1 MKTKAANEPKLY
13 GYARVSTF
21 QQKEDR
27 QIIALKSIGVLD
39 ENIYVDK
46 QTGKDFNR
54 PQYKK
59 LLRKLDASSVLV
71 IKSLD
76 RLGRNYHELSEQ
88 WRIITKEKRSDIVVI
103 DVPLLDTRR
112 EKNLIGTLISDLIL
126 SLLSYCSDNEYNI
139 IHKGKQRG
147 LLRLKHEELDLGVHQ
162 NLYRKI
168 LVL

>member
-1 MKTKAANEPKLY
+1 MKEVIVFMKTEAVNEPKLY

-39 ENIYVDK
+39 QNIYVDK

-88 WRIITKEKRSDIVVI
+88 WRIITKEKRWKVLYCDR
-103 DVPLLDTRR
+103 PLAEVHRADHHRR
-112 EKNLIGTLISDLIL
+112 SVRAACR
-126 SLLSYCSDNEYNI
+126 LL
-139 IHKGKQRG
+139 
-147 LLRLKHEELDLGVHQ
+147 
-162 NLYRKI
+162 
-168 LVL
+168 